1 MSVVHALDEAHPRVA
16 LRYLDTIIKRRR
28 EAGTL
33 TLMDLFTLSAWLE
46 TKREES
52 KRRQRMVVRDE
63 QGVLRHQWLC
73 SGGHDSTA
81 LVLRA
86 QGAEP

>member
-1 MSVVHALDEAHPRVA
+1 MTFPEPPKGAYYEKLVSVVHALDEAHPRVA

-46 TKREES
+46 TKREEF
-52 KRRQRMVVRDE
+52 KRK
-63 QGVLRHQWLC
+63 
-73 SGGHDSTA
+73 
-81 LVLRA
+81 
-86 QGAEP
+86 AENGNEG